1 MIHSTKLSSIP
12 NETLLLSKAGVGI
25 GESNSNSRVNVV
37 RPLTTAN
44 ETKSTSDSTLTDL
57 INKLAQRPQ
66 TGASL
71 ETLMKT
77 GRGEFLHKTYKG
89 EVSVTDS
96 VATDQI
102 LMQVAGF
109 LRHELPIR
117 LAHRIQDLDN
127 IPEMREMSSVQRVK
141 DLYIKSLL
149 ELTSVDKEV
158 STMEREEELARLLEG
173 IYERHAGVLVEMA
186 RGAFEL
192 RKATRN
198 RSVNAGGSGYVEF
211 DSMKETH
218 AFLDRFYLSRI
229 GIRVLIGQY
238 LSLRQRPV
246 SNYVGI
252 ICSQTSPHEIV
263 KAAIEDASFM
273 CTRKYGDSPEVII
286 TGRLDQTFPYVPTHL
301 RKYFVL

>member
-102 LMQVAGF
+102 LMQVRKRGCVTA
-109 LRHELPIR
+109 ITK
-117 LAHRIQDLDN
+117 RITYQFTN
-127 IPEMREMSSVQRVK
+127 
-141 DLYIKSLL
+141 SLTIL
-149 ELTSVDKEV
+149 N
-158 STMEREEELARLLEG
+158 
-173 IYERHAGVLVEMA
+173 H
-186 RGAFEL
+186 
-192 RKATRN
+192 
-198 RSVNAGGSGYVEF
+198 
-211 DSMKETH
+211 
-218 AFLDRFYLSRI
+218 
-229 GIRVLIGQY
+229 
-238 LSLRQRPV
+238 
-246 SNYVGI
+246 
-252 ICSQTSPHEIV
+252 
-263 KAAIEDASFM
+263 
-273 CTRKYGDSPEVII
+273 
-286 TGRLDQTFPYVPTHL
+286 
-301 RKYFVL
+301 